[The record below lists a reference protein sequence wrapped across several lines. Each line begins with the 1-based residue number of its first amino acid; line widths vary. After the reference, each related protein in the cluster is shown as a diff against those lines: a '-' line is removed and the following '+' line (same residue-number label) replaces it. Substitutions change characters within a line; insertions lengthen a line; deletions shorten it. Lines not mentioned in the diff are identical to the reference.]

1 MFIYRLRFCADELS
15 ERREKRSAA
24 NALGLGADVDEDLA
38 AGCAAIERKY
48 LEAEEGM
55 NAVPPR
61 ARRCDGKLERSPPEA
76 FVRSGEPTVLVRTVL
91 ARTVGRYGR
100 FGRRG
105 FESPPGALLDVFAE
119 ASNSATRFTR

>member
-1 MFIYRLRFCADELS
+1 MAAHARGQAGAARLCLDRLTFCADELS

-55 NAVPPR
+55 NAVR
-61 ARRCDGKLERSPPEA
+61 
-76 FVRSGEPTVLVRTVL
+76 
-91 ARTVGRYGR
+91 
-100 FGRRG
+100 RRG
-105 FESPPGALLDVFAE
+105 RGAALGG
-119 ASNSATRFTR
+119 